1 MSLARVGKRALNIA
15 IISSL
20 ISYSN
25 ILVDVNLIPLL
36 DPSNSNESDVVSDVC
51 I

>member
-1 MSLARVGKRALNIA
+1 MSIQVSQHSESALEHETY
-15 IISSL
+15 
-20 ISYSN
+20 YSN

-36 DPSNSNESDVVSDVC
+36 DPSNSNESDVVLDVG